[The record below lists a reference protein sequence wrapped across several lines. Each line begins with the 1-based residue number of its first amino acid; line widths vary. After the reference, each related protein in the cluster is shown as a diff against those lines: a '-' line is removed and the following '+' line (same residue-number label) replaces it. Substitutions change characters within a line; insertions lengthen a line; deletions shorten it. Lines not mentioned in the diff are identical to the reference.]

1 MRLLTVKILAV
12 LCLLFTPVMASAQTS
27 TISGTVKDAS
37 GGVLPGVTVETAS
50 PVLIEKSRSTVTS
63 GSGSYSILALR
74 PGTYTVTF
82 SLPGFGKFKVANRPA
97 REGRNPATGATLT
110 IAAGAVKDEVSL
122 SYNWDG
128 APSRL
133 EFELEDANMLT
144 KMDGAYILKD
154 LGDETEVTYE
164 LSVGVSMPIPQMMVT
179 KQEKTTIDQALA
191 QLKEHCEG

>member
-1 MRLLTVKILAV
+1 M
-12 LCLLFTPVMASAQTS
+12 
-27 TISGTVKDAS
+27 
-37 GGVLPGVTVETAS
+37 
-50 PVLIEKSRSTVTS
+50 SRSTIVIEAPMSQVSEVLFDLEKYPDWSDSITKVKVTERDE
-63 GSGSYSILALR
+63 A
-74 PGTYTVTF
+74 
-82 SLPGFGKFKVANRPA
+82 
-97 REGRNPATGATLT
+97 GRVTGATLT

-128 APSRL
+128 APERL

-164 LSVGVSMPIPQMMVT
+164 LSVGLSMPIPQMMIT
-179 KQEKTTIDQALA
+179 KQEKTTINQALA

>member
-1 MRLLTVKILAV
+1 M
-12 LCLLFTPVMASAQTS
+12 
-27 TISGTVKDAS
+27 
-37 GGVLPGVTVETAS
+37 
-50 PVLIEKSRSTVTS
+50 SRSTIVIEAPMSHVSEVLFDLEKYPDWSDSITKVKVTE
-63 GSGSYSILALR
+63 R
-74 PGTYTVTF
+74 D
-82 SLPGFGKFKVANRPA
+82 
-97 REGRNPATGATLT
+97 EGGRVTGATLT

-128 APSRL
+128 APGRL

>member
-1 MRLLTVKILAV
+1 MSDT
-12 LCLLFTPVMASAQTS
+12 
-27 TISGTVKDAS
+27 
-37 GGVLPGVTVETAS
+37 
-50 PVLIEKSRSTVTS
+50 SRSTIVIEAPMSQVSEVLFDLEKYPDWSDSITKVKVTERDD
-63 GSGSYSILALR
+63 G
-74 PGTYTVTF
+74 
-82 SLPGFGKFKVANRPA
+82 
-97 REGRNPATGATLT
+97 GRVTGATLT
-110 IAAGAVKDEVSL
+110 ISAGALKDEVSL

-128 APSRL
+128 APQRL

-164 LSVGVSMPIPQMMVT
+164 LSVGVSMPIPQMMIT

>member
-1 MRLLTVKILAV
+1 M
-12 LCLLFTPVMASAQTS
+12 
-27 TISGTVKDAS
+27 
-37 GGVLPGVTVETAS
+37 
-50 PVLIEKSRSTVTS
+50 SRSTIVIEAPMSEVSQVLFDLEKYPEWSDSITKVKVTE
-63 GSGSYSILALR
+63 R
-74 PGTYTVTF
+74 D
-82 SLPGFGKFKVANRPA
+82 
-97 REGRNPATGATLT
+97 EGGRVTGATLT
-110 IAAGAVKDEVSL
+110 IAAGTVKDEVSL

-128 APSRL
+128 APDRL

-164 LSVGVSMPIPQMMVT
+164 LSVGLSMPIPQMMIT

>member
-1 MRLLTVKILAV
+1 MSDSSK
-12 LCLLFTPVMASAQTS
+12 S
-27 TISGTVKDAS
+27 TIIIEAPMSQVSEVLFDLEKYPEWSDSITKVKVSERDESGRV
-37 GGVLPGVTVETAS
+37 
-50 PVLIEKSRSTVTS
+50 
-63 GSGSYSILALR
+63 
-74 PGTYTVTF
+74 
-82 SLPGFGKFKVANRPA
+82 
-97 REGRNPATGATLT
+97 TGATLT
-110 IAAGAVKDEVSL
+110 ISAGALKDEVSL

-128 APSRL
+128 APERL

>member
-1 MRLLTVKILAV
+1 M
-12 LCLLFTPVMASAQTS
+12 
-27 TISGTVKDAS
+27 
-37 GGVLPGVTVETAS
+37 
-50 PVLIEKSRSTVTS
+50 SRSTIVIEAAMS
-63 GSGSYSILALR
+63 EVSQVLFDLEKYPEWSDSI
-74 PGTYTVTF
+74 T
-82 SLPGFGKFKVANRPA
+82 KVKVIERDE
-97 REGRNPATGATLT
+97 EGRVTGATLT
-110 IAAGAVKDEVSL
+110 ISAGAVKDEVSL

-128 APSRL
+128 APERL

-164 LSVGVSMPIPQMMVT
+164 LSVGLSMPIPQMMIT

>member
-1 MRLLTVKILAV
+1 MSD
-12 LCLLFTPVMASAQTS
+12 M
-27 TISGTVKDAS
+27 
-37 GGVLPGVTVETAS
+37 
-50 PVLIEKSRSTVTS
+50 SRSTIVIEAPMSQVSEVLFDLEKYPEWSDSITKVKVSERDES
-63 GSGSYSILALR
+63 GR
-74 PGTYTVTF
+74 V
-82 SLPGFGKFKVANRPA
+82 
-97 REGRNPATGATLT
+97 TGATLT
-110 IAAGAVKDEVSL
+110 ISAGALKDEVSL

-128 APSRL
+128 APGRL

-179 KQEKTTIDQALA
+179 KQEKMTIDQALA

>member
-1 MRLLTVKILAV
+1 M
-12 LCLLFTPVMASAQTS
+12 
-27 TISGTVKDAS
+27 
-37 GGVLPGVTVETAS
+37 
-50 PVLIEKSRSTVTS
+50 SRSTIVIEAAMS
-63 GSGSYSILALR
+63 EVSQVLFDLEKYPEWSDSI
-74 PGTYTVTF
+74 T
-82 SLPGFGKFKVANRPA
+82 KVKITERDE
-97 REGRNPATGATLT
+97 EGRVTGATLT
-110 IAAGAVKDEVSL
+110 ISAGAVKDEVSL

-128 APSRL
+128 APGRL

>member
-1 MRLLTVKILAV
+1 M
-12 LCLLFTPVMASAQTS
+12 
-27 TISGTVKDAS
+27 
-37 GGVLPGVTVETAS
+37 
-50 PVLIEKSRSTVTS
+50 SRSTIITEAPMSHVSEVLFDLEKYPEWSDSITKVKVSERDES
-63 GSGSYSILALR
+63 GR
-74 PGTYTVTF
+74 V
-82 SLPGFGKFKVANRPA
+82 
-97 REGRNPATGATLT
+97 TGATLT
-110 IAAGAVKDEVSL
+110 ISAGALKDEVSL

-128 APSRL
+128 APGRL

-179 KQEKTTIDQALA
+179 KQEKMTIDQALA

>member
-1 MRLLTVKILAV
+1 M
-12 LCLLFTPVMASAQTS
+12 
-27 TISGTVKDAS
+27 
-37 GGVLPGVTVETAS
+37 
-50 PVLIEKSRSTVTS
+50 SRSTIVIEAPMSHVSEVLFDLEKYPEWSDSITKVKVSERDES
-63 GSGSYSILALR
+63 GR
-74 PGTYTVTF
+74 V
-82 SLPGFGKFKVANRPA
+82 
-97 REGRNPATGATLT
+97 TGATLT
-110 IAAGAVKDEVSL
+110 ISAGALKDEVSL

-128 APSRL
+128 APGRL

-179 KQEKTTIDQALA
+179 KQEKMTIDQALA

>member
-1 MRLLTVKILAV
+1 M
-12 LCLLFTPVMASAQTS
+12 
-27 TISGTVKDAS
+27 
-37 GGVLPGVTVETAS
+37 
-50 PVLIEKSRSTVTS
+50 SRSTIVIEAPMSQVSEVLFDLEKYPDWSDSITKVKVTE
-63 GSGSYSILALR
+63 R
-74 PGTYTVTF
+74 D
-82 SLPGFGKFKVANRPA
+82 
-97 REGRNPATGATLT
+97 EGGRVTGATLT

-128 APSRL
+128 APGRL

-179 KQEKTTIDQALA
+179 KQEKATINQALA

>member
-1 MRLLTVKILAV
+1 MSQVSEALFDLEKYPDWSDSITKVKV
-12 LCLLFTPVMASAQTS
+12 SERDE
-27 TISGTVKDAS
+27 SGRV
-37 GGVLPGVTVETAS
+37 
-50 PVLIEKSRSTVTS
+50 
-63 GSGSYSILALR
+63 
-74 PGTYTVTF
+74 
-82 SLPGFGKFKVANRPA
+82 
-97 REGRNPATGATLT
+97 TGATLT
-110 IAAGAVKDEVSL
+110 ISAGALKDEVSL

-128 APSRL
+128 APQRL

-164 LSVGVSMPIPQMMVT
+164 LSVGVSMPIPQMMIT

>member
-1 MRLLTVKILAV
+1 M
-12 LCLLFTPVMASAQTS
+12 
-27 TISGTVKDAS
+27 
-37 GGVLPGVTVETAS
+37 
-50 PVLIEKSRSTVTS
+50 SRSTIVIEAPMSQVSEVLFDLEKYPEWSDSITKVKVTE
-63 GSGSYSILALR
+63 R
-74 PGTYTVTF
+74 D
-82 SLPGFGKFKVANRPA
+82 
-97 REGRNPATGATLT
+97 EGGRVTGATLT

-122 SYNWDG
+122 SYDWDS
-128 APSRL
+128 APERL

-164 LSVGVSMPIPQMMVT
+164 LSVGLSMPIPQMMIT

>member
-1 MRLLTVKILAV
+1 M
-12 LCLLFTPVMASAQTS
+12 
-27 TISGTVKDAS
+27 
-37 GGVLPGVTVETAS
+37 
-50 PVLIEKSRSTVTS
+50 SRSTIVIEAPISRVSEVLFDLEKYPEWSDSITKVKVSERDES
-63 GSGSYSILALR
+63 GR
-74 PGTYTVTF
+74 V
-82 SLPGFGKFKVANRPA
+82 
-97 REGRNPATGATLT
+97 TGATLT
-110 IAAGAVKDEVSL
+110 ISAGALKDEVSL

-128 APSRL
+128 APTRL

>member
-1 MRLLTVKILAV
+1 M
-12 LCLLFTPVMASAQTS
+12 
-27 TISGTVKDAS
+27 
-37 GGVLPGVTVETAS
+37 
-50 PVLIEKSRSTVTS
+50 SRSTIVIEAPMSQVSEVLFDLEKYPDWSDSITKVKVTE
-63 GSGSYSILALR
+63 R
-74 PGTYTVTF
+74 D
-82 SLPGFGKFKVANRPA
+82 
-97 REGRNPATGATLT
+97 EGGRVTGATLT

-128 APSRL
+128 APERL

-164 LSVGVSMPIPQMMVT
+164 LSVGLSMPIPQMMIT

>member
-1 MRLLTVKILAV
+1 M
-12 LCLLFTPVMASAQTS
+12 
-27 TISGTVKDAS
+27 
-37 GGVLPGVTVETAS
+37 
-50 PVLIEKSRSTVTS
+50 SRSTIVIEAPMSQVSEVLFDLEKYPDWSDSITKVKVTE
-63 GSGSYSILALR
+63 R
-74 PGTYTVTF
+74 D
-82 SLPGFGKFKVANRPA
+82 
-97 REGRNPATGATLT
+97 EGGRVTGATLT

-128 APSRL
+128 APQRL

-154 LGDETEVTYE
+154 LGEETEVTYE
-164 LSVGVSMPIPQMMVT
+164 LSVGLSMPIPQMMIT

>member
-1 MRLLTVKILAV
+1 MSD
-12 LCLLFTPVMASAQTS
+12 M
-27 TISGTVKDAS
+27 
-37 GGVLPGVTVETAS
+37 
-50 PVLIEKSRSTVTS
+50 SRSTIVIEAPMSQVSEVLFDLEKYPDWSDSITKVKVTE
-63 GSGSYSILALR
+63 R
-74 PGTYTVTF
+74 D
-82 SLPGFGKFKVANRPA
+82 
-97 REGRNPATGATLT
+97 EGGRVIGATLT

-128 APSRL
+128 APGRL

-164 LSVGVSMPIPQMMVT
+164 LSVGLSMPIPQMMIT

>member
-1 MRLLTVKILAV
+1 M
-12 LCLLFTPVMASAQTS
+12 
-27 TISGTVKDAS
+27 
-37 GGVLPGVTVETAS
+37 
-50 PVLIEKSRSTVTS
+50 SRSTIVIEAPMSQVSEVLFDLEKYPEWSDSITKVKVTERDE
-63 GSGSYSILALR
+63 GGR
-74 PGTYTVTF
+74 VT
-82 SLPGFGKFKVANRPA
+82 GV
-97 REGRNPATGATLT
+97 TLT

-128 APSRL
+128 APERL

-164 LSVGVSMPIPQMMVT
+164 LSVGLSMPIPQMMIT

>member
-1 MRLLTVKILAV
+1 MSDT
-12 LCLLFTPVMASAQTS
+12 
-27 TISGTVKDAS
+27 
-37 GGVLPGVTVETAS
+37 
-50 PVLIEKSRSTVTS
+50 SRSTIVIEAPMSQVSEVLFDLEKYPDWSDSITKVKVTERDD
-63 GSGSYSILALR
+63 G
-74 PGTYTVTF
+74 
-82 SLPGFGKFKVANRPA
+82 
-97 REGRNPATGATLT
+97 GRVTGATLT
-110 IAAGAVKDEVSL
+110 IAAGALKDEVNL

-128 APSRL
+128 APQRL

-164 LSVGVSMPIPQMMVT
+164 LSVGVSMPIPQMMIT

>member
-1 MRLLTVKILAV
+1 MSHVSEVLFDLEKYPDWSDSITKVKV
-12 LCLLFTPVMASAQTS
+12 TER
-27 TISGTVKDAS
+27 DD
-37 GGVLPGVTVETAS
+37 GGRV
-50 PVLIEKSRSTVTS
+50 
-63 GSGSYSILALR
+63 
-74 PGTYTVTF
+74 
-82 SLPGFGKFKVANRPA
+82 
-97 REGRNPATGATLT
+97 TGATLT
-110 IAAGAVKDEVSL
+110 IAAGALKDEVSL

-128 APSRL
+128 APQRL

-164 LSVGVSMPIPQMMVT
+164 LSVGVSMPIPQMMIT

>member
-1 MRLLTVKILAV
+1 MSD
-12 LCLLFTPVMASAQTS
+12 M
-27 TISGTVKDAS
+27 
-37 GGVLPGVTVETAS
+37 
-50 PVLIEKSRSTVTS
+50 SRSTIVIETAMSEVSRVLFDLEKYPEWSDSITKVKVTE
-63 GSGSYSILALR
+63 R
-74 PGTYTVTF
+74 DE
-82 SLPGFGKFKVANRPA
+82 
-97 REGRNPATGATLT
+97 EGRVTGATLT
-110 IAAGAVKDEVSL
+110 ISAGAVKDEVSL

-128 APSRL
+128 APERL

-164 LSVGVSMPIPQMMVT
+164 LSVGLSMPIPQMMIT

>member
-1 MRLLTVKILAV
+1 M
-12 LCLLFTPVMASAQTS
+12 
-27 TISGTVKDAS
+27 
-37 GGVLPGVTVETAS
+37 
-50 PVLIEKSRSTVTS
+50 SRSTIVIEAPMSQVSEVLFDLEKYPEWSDSITKVKVTE
-63 GSGSYSILALR
+63 R
-74 PGTYTVTF
+74 D
-82 SLPGFGKFKVANRPA
+82 
-97 REGRNPATGATLT
+97 EGGRVTGATLT

-128 APSRL
+128 APERL

-164 LSVGVSMPIPQMMVT
+164 LSVGLSMPIPQMMIT

>member
-1 MRLLTVKILAV
+1 M
-12 LCLLFTPVMASAQTS
+12 
-27 TISGTVKDAS
+27 
-37 GGVLPGVTVETAS
+37 
-50 PVLIEKSRSTVTS
+50 SRSTIVIEAPISRVSEVLFDLEKYPEWSDSITKVKVSERDES
-63 GSGSYSILALR
+63 GR
-74 PGTYTVTF
+74 V
-82 SLPGFGKFKVANRPA
+82 
-97 REGRNPATGATLT
+97 TGATLT
-110 IAAGAVKDEVSL
+110 ISAGALKDEVSL

-128 APSRL
+128 APGRL

-179 KQEKTTIDQALA
+179 KQEKTTVDQSLA

>member
-1 MRLLTVKILAV
+1 MSQVSEALFDLEKYPDWSDSITKVKV
-12 LCLLFTPVMASAQTS
+12 TER
-27 TISGTVKDAS
+27 DD
-37 GGVLPGVTVETAS
+37 GGRV
-50 PVLIEKSRSTVTS
+50 
-63 GSGSYSILALR
+63 
-74 PGTYTVTF
+74 
-82 SLPGFGKFKVANRPA
+82 
-97 REGRNPATGATLT
+97 TGATLT
-110 IAAGAVKDEVSL
+110 IAAGALKDEVSL

-128 APSRL
+128 APQRL

-164 LSVGVSMPIPQMMVT
+164 LSVGVSMPIPQMMIT

>member
-1 MRLLTVKILAV
+1 M
-12 LCLLFTPVMASAQTS
+12 
-27 TISGTVKDAS
+27 
-37 GGVLPGVTVETAS
+37 
-50 PVLIEKSRSTVTS
+50 SRSTIVIEAPMSQVSEALFDLEKYPDWSDSITKVKVTE
-63 GSGSYSILALR
+63 R
-74 PGTYTVTF
+74 D
-82 SLPGFGKFKVANRPA
+82 
-97 REGRNPATGATLT
+97 EGGRVTGATLT
-110 IAAGAVKDEVSL
+110 ISAGALKDEVSL

-128 APSRL
+128 APQRL

-179 KQEKTTIDQALA
+179 KQEKATVNQALA

>member
-1 MRLLTVKILAV
+1 M
-12 LCLLFTPVMASAQTS
+12 
-27 TISGTVKDAS
+27 
-37 GGVLPGVTVETAS
+37 
-50 PVLIEKSRSTVTS
+50 SRSTIVIEAPMSQVSEALFDLEKYPDWSDSITKVKVTE
-63 GSGSYSILALR
+63 R
-74 PGTYTVTF
+74 D
-82 SLPGFGKFKVANRPA
+82 
-97 REGRNPATGATLT
+97 EGGRVTGATLT
-110 IAAGAVKDEVSL
+110 ISAGALKDEVSL

-128 APSRL
+128 APARL